1 MQTALI
7 DLSNTYTYLCFLFV
21 LSDKEAY
28 WLSKALNKHLSLYLL
43 FYTNTNLLCTLGQL
57 VTPGCPFASASA

>member
-1 MQTALI
+1 MQTARI

-28 WLSKALNKHLSLYLL
+28 WLSKALNK
-43 FYTNTNLLCTLGQL
+43 Q
-57 VTPGCPFASASA
+57 SASQCYIKSVSTATTTLH